1 LKNKK
6 SFLFLFR
13 NYLIKFSMNILDKY
27 SKNKTIFLYVFLAF
41 LFISLIAVFALNIDS
56 FKSQFFFSNTA
67 VIC

>member
-1 LKNKK
+1 
-6 SFLFLFR
+6 
-13 NYLIKFSMNILDKY
+13 MNILDKY